1 MLSVSPVRLRFVP
14 DSSYIQTVKVQSI
27 YCRAGQ
33 REEHVRVYPIIP
45 VRFLFCTIYPAAHLY
60 SCYANLFRISLKLSW
75 KKSLSSPQ
83 LCHFCSTFQ
92 HKDNEIFTK
101 ITQTFLKELFFL
113 NYYKKT
119 DLPRLISTTE
129 FLLQQLCG
137 IVGAVITVKVPTK
150 TPHYA
155 IKDLTLLPHQISTL
169 EKSHP

>member
-1 MLSVSPVRLRFVP
+1 MEKKLIVSTALSFLFNISA
-14 DSSYIQTVKVQSI
+14 Q
-27 YCRAGQ
+27 GQ
-33 REEHVRVYPIIP
+33 RNI
-45 VRFLFCTIYPAAHLY
+45 
-60 SCYANLFRISLKLSW
+60 
-75 KKSLSSPQ
+75 
-83 LCHFCSTFQ
+83 
-92 HKDNEIFTK
+92 HKDNSNIPERA
-101 ITQTFLKELFFL
+101 FFL

-129 FLLQQLCG
+129 FLLEQLCG